1 LNNILATFG
10 FYFNKTHIAHIKIWE
25 LRKNYVVQTKQ
36 KTNKFQI
43 MKTYLFTFFLVAFVA
58 SMANGQKDDKRK
70 ISGSVVGPVEG
81 IVYSLPQT
89 GIRVHIKATR
99 ERFVHGP
106 FQMYAQ
112 KMLGI
117 DNVPATDADR
127 WNMDEMKLEEFTEPD
142 AEQVYKALGPAAQMV
157 SLTESG
163 ILAGINISAKS
174 EKTEIETNSFLSK
187 NLDKQ
192 VKFTDLSIWSF
203 YSPADSTKRFKL
215 VSKNPEQKAAE
226 AAETIFNLRNSRFAL
241 LTNADDEPLPDGK
254 SFEVMTEELGK
265 MEENYLAL
273 FIGKSSKEKY
283 EFSFDFFPGEK
294 TVKGEVFFRY
304 SEDRGVLPK
313 SDLSGRPIT
322 IEVNKIEN
330 LAGKQSGLRTS
341 DNPNAGKS
349 GVYYRIPGMAE
360 VRIMD
365 GGTQLAGA
373 RMSIA
378 QFGTTAPIP
387 EDLLD
392 GTFRIEF
399 HTNSG
404 AVKSILKV
412 TDNTE
417 ENKSDRK

>member
-1 LNNILATFG
+1 
-10 FYFNKTHIAHIKIWE
+10 
-25 LRKNYVVQTKQ
+25 
-36 KTNKFQI
+36 
-43 MKTYLFTFFLVAFVA
+43 MKAYLFTFILAVFVV

-70 ISGSVVGPVEG
+70 SVTAIVGPAEG

-89 GIRVHIKATR
+89 GIRVNIKATR
-99 ERFVHGP
+99 ERFIHGP

-117 DNVPATDADR
+117 ENVQATDADR
-127 WNMDEMKLEEFTEPD
+127 WNMDEMKLEVFSEPD

-157 SLTESG
+157 SLTQTG
-163 ILAGINISAKS
+163 IIAGINTAVESDDAA
-174 EKTEIETNSFLSK
+174 IETQSFLTK

-273 FIGKSSKEKY
+273 FIGKSSREKY
-283 EFSFDFFPGEK
+283 EFSFEFVPGQK
-294 TVKGEVFFRY
+294 TVKGEVFFRF
-304 SEDRGVLPK
+304 SDDRGVLPK
-313 SDLSGRPIT
+313 SDLSGRPVV

-330 LAGKQSGLRTS
+330 LAAKQSGLITS
-341 DNPNAGKS
+341 ENQNAGKS

-365 GGTQLAGA
+365 GAIQLAGT
-373 RMSIA
+373 RIPIA
-378 QFGTTAPIP
+378 QFGTTAPVP

-392 GTFRIEF
+392 GTYKLEF
-399 HTNSG
+399 HTSSG

-412 TDNTE
+412 TDNAD
-417 ENKSDRK
+417 ENKSDKK